1 MQKAKIYHI
10 NRGGHLITVK
20 AYSKTQIAKE
30 LNMTLYNVNYDCN
43 ESSCDDFSGEITH
56 DLTKK
61 ILAIK
66 PLSKKQKKIIV
77 ASFIGQIIDATDGYM
92 FGDSPE
98 EYILGSDEE
107 DILNMIKDEAKKYL
121 MKVGSFG
128 NIGNTKDLIKAVIKD
143 VK

>member
-1 MQKAKIYHI
+1 MKKAKIYHI
-10 NRGGHLITVK
+10 NRGGHLIIVK

-43 ESSCDDFSGEITH
+43 ESSCDDFTGEITH

-77 ASFIGQIIDATDGYM
+77 ASFIGQVIDATDINM
-92 FGDSPE
+92 FGDSSE
-98 EYILGSDEE
+98 EYISWSDQEA
-107 DILNMIKDEAKKYL
+107 ILNMIKKEAEKYL
-121 MKVGSFG
+121 AKSPGFET
-128 NIGNTKDLIKAVIKD
+128 IGHTISLIKSVREN